1 MSPVKTGSG
10 KSLPMM
16 AKDEEVTLSSY
27 VSLLLNF
34 FGDFL

>member
-10 KSLPMM
+10 KSLPM
-16 AKDEEVTLSSY
+16 ARDEEVTLSSY
-27 VSLLLNF
+27 VSLFLNS